1 MPRTPPLP
9 TKGRL
14 FGRPDPAP
22 MRESGGRES
31 GMSSPPS
38 RFFHDGDGVPQDG
51 VDVEIGRIENV
62 SIRRRLERRNCAF
75 GIAFVAAPDIRED
88 RGLVCNLAEAAH
100 LERATLRPYLGRSR
114 YENLDLRAGTDDRP
128 DVAAVEN
135 GARPDGGKILLQLE
149 QRRSHLRNGRDHRG

>member
-14 FGRPDPAP
+14 SGRHGAAP

-75 GIAFVAAPDIRED
+75 GIAIVAAPDIRAD
-88 RGLVCNLAEAAH
+88 RGLVCNLSEAEH
-100 LERATLRPYLGRSR
+100 HERATVHPCVCLSPIEKLYS
-114 YENLDLRAGTDDRP
+114 
-128 DVAAVEN
+128 
-135 GARPDGGKILLQLE
+135 
-149 QRRSHLRNGRDHRG
+149 